1 MKAPKSM
8 EISVNQ
14 LVSESKKAICG
25 KGYDFGLALD
35 ISKAFEMLAIHDF
48 DITSPVIDFLR
59 QDEMT
64 HDRILTSA
72 DEVHVKGVSGALSV
86 IGAMD
91 IFLSRDF
98 KKLTF
103 DRLQHAHISLGLIAM
118 RQSSYFG
125 SFALSSGEMLSD
137 LLMAK
142 TALPSAALEVVK
154 ISHRTAKQI
163 SWPARIYIGDEGYE
177 LLKAFAHKTYV
188 PSSQASRASG
198 AGAGLTD
205 ND

>member
-1 MKAPKSM
+1 M

-14 LVSESKKAICG
+14 LVSESKKAVCG

-35 ISKAFEMLAIHDF
+35 IAKAFELLAIHKF
-48 DITSPVIDFLR
+48 DITSSIISFLT
-59 QDEMT
+59 QDDAV
-64 HDRILTSA
+64 HDRLLTTA
-72 DEVHVKGVSGALSV
+72 DELHVKGTSGALSV

-91 IFLSRDF
+91 LFLSRDF

-103 DRLQHAHISLGLIAM
+103 DNLQNSDLSLGLIAM
-118 RQSSYFG
+118 RQSPYFG
-125 SFALSSGEMLSD
+125 SFALSTGAGLSD
-137 LLMAK
+137 VLDRQ
-142 TALPSAALEVVK
+142 TTLPSKDVSVVK
-154 ISHRTAKQI
+154 TSYQAGRDS
-163 SWPARIYIGDEGYE
+163 SWPARIHIGDEGYE

-188 PSSQASRASG
+188 PSSEASRAAG

>member
-1 MKAPKSM
+1 M

-35 ISKAFEMLAIHDF
+35 IAKAFELMAIHDF
-48 DITSPVIDFLR
+48 DITSMIVEFLS
-59 QDEMT
+59 QDEAR
-64 HDRILTSA
+64 HDEILTST
-72 DEVHVKGVSGALSV
+72 DEVHVTGKAGALSV

-91 IFLSRDF
+91 LFLSRDF

-103 DRLQHAHISLGLIAM
+103 DNLQHPPLSLGLIAM
-118 RQSSYFG
+118 RQSPYFG
-125 SFALSSGEMLSD
+125 SFALSSGEMISD
-137 LLMAK
+137 LAETK
-142 TALPSAALEVVK
+142 TALPSAALSLVK
-154 ISHRTAKQI
+154 KAYQPTMLS
-163 SWPARIYIGDEGYE
+163 SWPARIYMGDEGFE

-188 PSSQASRASG
+188 PSSEASRAAG